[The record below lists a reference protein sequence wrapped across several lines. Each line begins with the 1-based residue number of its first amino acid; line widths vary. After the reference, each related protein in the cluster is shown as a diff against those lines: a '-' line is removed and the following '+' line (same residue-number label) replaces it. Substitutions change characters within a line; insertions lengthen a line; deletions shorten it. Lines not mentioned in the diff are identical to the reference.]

1 MTELNAAHQESHQL
15 LHRRHLREQHAP
27 TLLLVEAR
35 ERTRSRM
42 TAVRA
47 NLRNPL
53 GLQGYAARS
62 SVAVMAR
69 ELKLQTRLEL
79 FRPGDRYTCA
89 PQNSLDPSFPILLS
103 SKNPHLQLQELP
115 S

>member
-1 MTELNAAHQESHQL
+1 MTELNAAHQSKSQ
-15 LHRRHLREQHAP
+15 RRHLREQHAAAA
-27 TLLLVEAR
+27 LLLVEAR

-53 GLQGYAARS
+53 GLQGCPARS

-69 ELKLQTRLEL
+69 EAQ
-79 FRPGDRYTCA
+79 A
-89 PQNSLDPSFPILLS
+89 PD
-103 SKNPHLQLQELP
+103 
-115 S
+115 